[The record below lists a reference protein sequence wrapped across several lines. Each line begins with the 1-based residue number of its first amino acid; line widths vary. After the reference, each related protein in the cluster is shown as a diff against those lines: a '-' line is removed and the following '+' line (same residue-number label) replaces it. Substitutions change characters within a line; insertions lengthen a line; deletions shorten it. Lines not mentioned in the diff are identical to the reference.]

1 MLTSRLRITIRSM
14 KYKGYIFF
22 AVFFIVLISI
32 FYNIDFY
39 SSLIPGWHTTIYP
52 LWKVVL
58 SIVALLIFLLL
69 AIIFFLK
76 LLKIGIRF
84 FSQL

>member
-1 MLTSRLRITIRSM
+1 M
-14 KYKGYIFF
+14 KYKGYILF

-52 LWKVVL
+52 LWEVV
-58 SIVALLIFLLL
+58 IFVMALLLLFIL
-69 AIIFFLK
+69 AIIIFLK
-76 LLKIGIRF
+76 LLKIVIRF